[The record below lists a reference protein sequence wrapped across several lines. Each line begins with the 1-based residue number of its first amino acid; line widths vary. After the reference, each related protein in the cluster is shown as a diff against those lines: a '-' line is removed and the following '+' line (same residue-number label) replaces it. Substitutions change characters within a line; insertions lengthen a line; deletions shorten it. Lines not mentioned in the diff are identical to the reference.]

1 MKRYQYK
8 YSMFNAE
15 ARTVTGRR
23 IQKER
28 QNSEMVRKERLK
40 AFKNWVYQKSTFVSA
55 LFSAFK

>member
-8 YSMFNAE
+8 YSMFNTE

-40 AFKNWVYQKSTFVSA
+40 AFKN
-55 LFSAFK
+55 